1 VSTPEN
7 QANYGLEPSARQGG
21 SVAAV
26 LRRRWL
32 TILIVTVVCGAVA
45 AAFALANRNS
55 YESTAKLLF
64 LQSIGPDLNAL
75 GLLPNTPDADNLTSD
90 AVELV
95 GSRRVAAA
103 TSEALR
109 ARGVDLSAEKI
120 DDDVNA
126 SAEPDSDVV
135 SVVAQADSAGRAA
148 LLANVYSVQAQR
160 LADEDEKTQARRALA
175 SAQAQLAELPPEE
188 QKAQIGGGTRLR
200 RNIEQLRTLAEA
212 GTGSP
217 RIIQAGYV
225 PTSKAGNPSQ
235 TILLGLLF
243 GAVLGAGLAL
253 LREQADRRLHGAEE
267 AAAAFEAPVLTT
279 VPRHRALK
287 RHEPFADLPPEVAEA
302 FRMLQMNLRY
312 GWADPVRSVMITSS
326 RTREGK
332 TTLAWNLACAA
343 VSGGLDV
350 ALVEADMRR
359 PTVAERYGL
368 QPGPGL
374 TEVVEGRTYLTEALQ
389 PILPVAGRVRGD
401 RAQARLDVLVAGQ
414 LPPDPWA
421 VLQSDAMAWIL
432 ETLKQDHGLVV
443 VDTPPIPHVAD
454 AISLVRNVDGIIVAA
469 SENVTRGHEA
479 VRLREQL
486 RGLDAKVLGVV
497 VNGGSAVSGYGY
509 VPKVPTDEVEGRP
522 RASVDMQRTAGD
534 GRRND

>member
-7 QANYGLEPSARQGG
+7 QLNYGLEPSGRQGG

-64 LQSIGPDLNAL
+64 LQTIGPDLNAL
-75 GLLPNTPDADNLTSD
+75 GLLPATQDADNLTAD
-90 AVELV
+90 NVELV
-95 GSRRVAAA
+95 NSRRVAAA
-103 TSEALR
+103 TSQTLR
-109 ARGVDLSAEKI
+109 ARGVDLSTQEI
-120 DDDVNA
+120 SDDATA

-135 SVVAQADSAGRAA
+135 SLVVKADSAERAA
-148 LLANVYSVQAQR
+148 LIANVYAEEAQR
-160 LADEDEKTQARRALA
+160 LAQADERKQAEKGVA
-175 SAQAQLAELPPEE
+175 SLQAQLAELPPD
-188 QKAQIGGGTRLR
+188 QQQAAVGAGSRLR
-200 RNIEQLRTLAEA
+200 RNIEQLRTVAEA

-267 AAAAFEAPVLTT
+267 AAGAFEAPVLTT

-312 GWADPVRSVMITSS
+312 GWGDPVQSVMITSS

-359 PTVAERYGL
+359 PTLAERYGL

-443 VDTPPIPHVAD
+443 IDTPPIPHVAD
-454 AISLVRNVDGIIVAA
+454 AISLVRNVDGVIVAA
-469 SENVTRGHEA
+469 SANVTRGHEA

-486 RGLDAKVLGVV
+486 RGLDANVLGVV

-509 VPKVPTDEVEGRP
+509 VPKVPTDDVQGRP
-522 RASVDMQRTAGD
+522 RASVEMQGQAGD
-534 GRRND
+534 ARRND